1 MIQSVLFQFLIHSF
15 FAGYEFSVNFRMS
28 FIKGVEQIANKK
40 VFYENALKYW
50 DRVPPTLDGV
60 MGGLPML
67 SGVQE
72 QRRNY

>member
-1 MIQSVLFQFLIHSF
+1 
-15 FAGYEFSVNFRMS
+15 MS

-60 MGGLPML
+60 MGGLWGGQLQSKKRQIVAFCRFL
-67 SGVQE
+67 SPFLGGDKKLQGE
-72 QRRNY
+72 F